1 MRKRIL
7 TLAVMTTLALML
19 MACGQPTNG
28 ETYGEDYGVKT
39 EMNGRFETI
48 VDDDK
53 DVTPTATAAPT
64 IEPEAT
70 VAPTAEPTE
79 EPKPTEVPEV
89 TTPTIEQEP
98 TDVPEIVEPTAMPE
112 PTVTPAP
119 TATPKP
125 TKAPVAETKNFETVL
140 RELHSLRTYEEREAY
155 IEKLDKSKYK
165 VEETNNRD
173 FFSKGNSYEGYD
185 PDMGETRTFKPD
197 ALDRA
202 FDEFSFVFY
211 DELYEE
217 YGDFEARYGYSSWLQ
232 YTYEYSLMTI
242 TDVTTGETDPWGA
255 KARYSEERLVW
266 DENWEEVI
274 DTEIVEIVHPTIIE
288 PVIDAYNSIFA
299 WDNFYYYAMIKT
311 WDTLKYYD
319 DIYTPQTEFETG
331 HQ

>member
-1 MRKRIL
+1 MRKKKL
-7 TLAVMTTLALML
+7 TLAIMTTIALAFV
-19 MACGQPTNG
+19 ACGQPTNG

-53 DVTPTATAAPT
+53 DITPIATIAPT
-64 IEPEAT
+64 TEPEAT

-79 EPKPTEVPEV
+79 ELEPTEVPEV
-89 TTPTIEQEP
+89 TTPNTEP
-98 TDVPEIVEPTAMPE
+98 E
-112 PTVTPAP
+112 
-119 TATPKP
+119 P
-125 TKAPVAETKNFETVL
+125 TKAPVAEAKNFETVL
-140 RELHSLRTYEEREAY
+140 RELHSLKTYEEREAY
-155 IEKLDKSKYK
+155 IEQLDKSKYK

-217 YGDFEARYGYSSWLQ
+217 YDDFEARYGYSSWLQ

-242 TDVTTGETDPWGA
+242 TDVATGETDPWGA

>member
-1 MRKRIL
+1 MRKKLL
-7 TLAVMTTLALML
+7 TLAVMTTLALAFV
-19 MACGQPTNG
+19 ACGQPTNG

-48 VDDDK
+48 VDDDE
-53 DVTPTATAAPT
+53 DVTPTATTAPT
-64 IEPEAT
+64 AEPKAT
-70 VAPTAEPTE
+70 DAPTAEPTE
-79 EPKPTEVPEV
+79 EPEPTNVPEA
-89 TTPTIEQEP
+89 I
-98 TDVPEIVEPTAMPE
+98 EPTATPIPTATPE
-112 PTVTPAP
+112 PTATPAP
-119 TATPKP
+119 TATPEP
-125 TKAPVAETKNFETVL
+125 TKAPVAETKTFETVL
-140 RELHSLRTYEEREAY
+140 RELHSLKTYEEREAY

-173 FFSKGNSYEGYD
+173 FFSNGNSYEGYD

-202 FDEFSFVFY
+202 FDAFSFVFY
-211 DELYEE
+211 DEFYEE
-217 YGDFEARYGYSSWLQ
+217 YDDFEARYGYSSWLQ

>member
-1 MRKRIL
+1 MRKRIV

-19 MACGQPTNG
+19 AACGQPTNG

-53 DVTPTATAAPT
+53 DVTPTATTAPT
-64 IEPEAT
+64 TEPEAT
-70 VAPTAEPTE
+70 VVPTAEPTE

-89 TTPTIEQEP
+89 ITPTTE
-98 TDVPEIVEPTAMPE
+98 PE
-112 PTVTPAP
+112 PTE
-119 TATPKP
+119 
-125 TKAPVAETKNFETVL
+125 APVAEAKNFETVL
-140 RELHSLRTYEEREAY
+140 RELHSLKTYEEREAY

-165 VEETNNRD
+165 VEETKNRD
-173 FFSKGNSYEGYD
+173 FFSEGNSYEGFD
-185 PDMGETRTFKPD
+185 PDMGERTFKPD
-197 ALDRA
+197 ELNRA
-202 FDEFSFVFY
+202 FEGFDFVFY

-217 YGDFEARYGYSSWLQ
+217 YDDFEARYGYSTGLQ
-232 YTYEYSLMTI
+232 YAYDYSLMTI
-242 TDVTTGETDPWGA
+242 TDVATGETDPWGA
-255 KARYSEERLVW
+255 KALYSEELLVW

-274 DTEIVEIVHPTIIE
+274 DTEIVEQVHPTIIE